1 MVQLFCRRD
10 AEIGKA
16 ETPWCG
22 GMAGWWANMSVSFKI
37 GGGLKGMQICRVG
50 LGAVVVAV
58 LILPVISL
66 AQNPAVVSDFAKL
79 DASRLPISHKIHID
93 GDPDWLATG
102 FGSVWVAV
110 PKNNELVRVDPV
122 RNVVQ
127 ARVPVDK
134 EPCYG
139 IGIGPDRVWVL
150 NCQSQTLTRINPKT
164 NKVDLRVP
172 VKIDPAGEGSIAV
185 DARSVWF
192 VSNEDGYASTLIQAS
207 ATNGRTLRKIAVGKD
222 SAVVKLSLG
231 AVWVISSGEN
241 KIYRVDTAKGK
252 VVARVNVASGP
263 RFATVG
269 AGSLWVLIQSDGSI
283 ARIDLRTNKV
293 KAVIA
298 AHVPGAGGE
307 ICYGGGLI
315 WVTMSG
321 TPVIR
326 IDPVRNKVIDHYGN
340 YPKADAIRYGFGSV
354 WVSDHGKG
362 DLWRIDVT
370 KFSQQ

>member
-1 MVQLFCRRD
+1 M
-10 AEIGKA
+10 
-16 ETPWCG
+16 
-22 GMAGWWANMSVSFKI
+22 NVSFKNA
-37 GGGLKGMQICRVG
+37 GESNGMQICRVD
-50 LGAVVVAV
+50 LGAVMVAA
-58 LILPVISL
+58 LILPTISV
-66 AQNPAVVSDFAKL
+66 AQKAAVASEFARL
-79 DASRLPISHKIHID
+79 DASRLPISHKIHIG

-110 PKNNELVRVDPV
+110 PKNNELVRVDPR

-139 IGIGPDRVWVL
+139 IGIGADRVWVL
-150 NCQSQTLTRINPKT
+150 NCQSQTLTRVNPKM

-192 VSNEDGYASTLIQAS
+192 VSNGDGHASTLIHAS
-207 ATNGRTLRKIAVGKD
+207 AVNGKALRKIAVGKD

-231 AVWVISSGEN
+231 AVWVISSGES
-241 KIYRVDTAKGK
+241 KVYRVDPVRGK
-252 VVARVNVASGP
+252 VTAGIDVAAGP

-269 AGSLWVLIQSDGSI
+269 VGSLWVLSQSDGSI

-326 IDPVRNKVIDHYGN
+326 IDPARNKVIDQYGN
-340 YPKADAIRYGFGSV
+340 YPKADAIRYGFGSA

-362 DLWRIDVT
+362 DLWRIDAA
-370 KFSQQ
+370 KMPIPKPYH

>member
-1 MVQLFCRRD
+1 MGVLS
-10 AEIGKA
+10 KN
-16 ETPWCG
+16 
-22 GMAGWWANMSVSFKI
+22 AGALEDMQIFRL
-37 GGGLKGMQICRVG
+37 GLKAVFALGMIAALSLSAATQEVK
-50 LGAVVVAV
+50 
-58 LILPVISL
+58 PV
-66 AQNPAVVSDFAKL
+66 PDFPKL
-79 DASRLPISHKIHID
+79 DASTLPITHKVHIS

-110 PKNNELVRVDPV
+110 PKNNELVRVDPR

-139 IGIGPDRVWVL
+139 IGIGAERVWVL
-150 NCQSQTLTRINPKT
+150 NCQSQTLTRVNPKT

-192 VSNEDGYASTLIQAS
+192 VSNEDGHSSTLVQIAVKS
-207 ATNGRTLRKIAVGKD
+207 GRTVRNIMVGKD
-222 SAVVKLSLG
+222 SAVVKLSMG
-231 AVWVISSGEN
+231 AVWVVSSGEN
-241 KIYRVDTAKGK
+241 KIYRVDPVKGK
-252 VVARVNVASGP
+252 VVARIDVAAGP
-263 RFATVG
+263 RFSTVG
-269 AGSLWVLIQSDGSI
+269 AGSLWVISQSEGSV
-283 ARIDLRTNKV
+283 ARIDLRTNKI

-321 TPVIR
+321 TPVMR
-326 IDPVRNKVIDHYGN
+326 IDPARNKVIDQYGN

-362 DLWRIDVT
+362 DLWRIDAA
-370 KFSQQ
+370 KLPRAR

>member
-1 MVQLFCRRD
+1 MALAVASIMVLSTIAQ
-10 AEIGKA
+10 GTKA
-16 ETPWCG
+16 
-22 GMAGWWANMSVSFKI
+22 A
-37 GGGLKGMQICRVG
+37 
-50 LGAVVVAV
+50 
-58 LILPVISL
+58 
-66 AQNPAVVSDFAKL
+66 SDFARL
-79 DASRLPISHKIHID
+79 DVSKLPISHKIHIG

-110 PKNNELVRVDPV
+110 PKNNELVRVDPI

-127 ARVPVDK
+127 ARVTVDR

-139 IGIGPDRVWVL
+139 IGIGVDRVWVL
-150 NCQSQTLTRINPKT
+150 NCRSQTLTRINPKI

-172 VKIDPAGEGSIAV
+172 VKVDPAGEGSIAA

-192 VSNEDGYASTLIQAS
+192 VSNDDGHASTLTQIAMN
-207 ATNGRTLRKIAVGKD
+207 NGRTVRKILVGKD

-231 AVWVISSGEN
+231 TVWVVSSGEN
-241 KIYRVDTAKGK
+241 KVYRVDPVNGK
-252 VVARVNVASGP
+252 VTAMIGVAAGP

-269 AGSLWVLIQSDGSI
+269 AGSLWVVSQSDGSVS
-283 ARIDLRTNKV
+283 RIDLRTNKV
-293 KAVIA
+293 SAVIA
-298 AHVPGAGGE
+298 VHVPGAGGE

-321 TPVIR
+321 TPVTR
-326 IDPVRNKVIDHYGN
+326 IDPVRNKVIDQYVN

-362 DLWRIDVT
+362 DLWRIDAA
-370 KFSQQ
+370 KLPRAR

>member
-1 MVQLFCRRD
+1 
-10 AEIGKA
+10 
-16 ETPWCG
+16 
-22 GMAGWWANMSVSFKI
+22 MSVSFKNA
-37 GGGLKGMQICRVG
+37 GEPKDMQICRVG
-50 LGAVVVAV
+50 LGAVMVAA

-66 AQNPAVVSDFAKL
+66 AQNPDAVSDFAKL
-79 DASRLPISHKIHID
+79 DASRLPISHKIHIG

-110 PKNNELVRVDPV
+110 PKNNELVRVDPR

-139 IGIGPDRVWVL
+139 IGIGADRVWVL
-150 NCQSQTLTRINPKT
+150 NCQSQTLTRVNPKM

-172 VKIDPAGEGSIAV
+172 VKIDAAGEGSIAV

-192 VSNEDGYASTLIQAS
+192 VSNEDGHASMLIQAS
-207 ATNGRTLRKIAVGKD
+207 AANGKTLRKIAVGKD

-231 AVWVISSGEN
+231 AVWVISSGES
-241 KIYRVDTAKGK
+241 KVYRVDPVRGK
-252 VVARVNVASGP
+252 VTARINVTAGP
-263 RFATVG
+263 RFATIG
-269 AGSLWVLIQSDGSI
+269 MGSLWVLSQSDGSI

-307 ICYGGGLI
+307 ICYGGGYI

-326 IDPVRNKVIDHYGN
+326 IDPARNKVIDQYGN

-362 DLWRIDVT
+362 DLWRIDAT
-370 KFSQQ
+370 KMPLPKPYH

>member
-1 MVQLFCRRD
+1 MPD
-10 AEIGKA
+10 AEIS
-16 ETPWCG
+16 G
-22 GMAGWWANMSVSFKI
+22 GWATMGVSVEERWRAKS
-37 GGGLKGMQICRVG
+37 MQICRVG
-50 LGAVVVAV
+50 LGAVMIVAV
-58 LILPVISL
+58 ILPALLL
-66 AQNPAVVSDFAKL
+66 AQKPDTFSDFAKL
-79 DASRLPISHKIHID
+79 DASKLPISHKIHIG

-110 PKNNELVRVDPV
+110 PKNNELVRVDPR

-139 IGIGPDRVWVL
+139 IGIGGDRVWVL
-150 NCQSQTLTRINPKT
+150 NCQSQTLTRVNPKT

-172 VKIDPAGEGSIAV
+172 VKIDSAGEGSIAAG
-185 DARSVWF
+185 ARSVWF
-192 VSNEDGYASTLIQAS
+192 VSNADGHASTLMQVAVKSGHTI
-207 ATNGRTLRKIAVGKD
+207 RKITVGKD

-231 AVWVISSGEN
+231 AVWVVSSGEN
-241 KIYRVDTAKGK
+241 KIYRIDPAKGK
-252 VVARVNVASGP
+252 VVARIDVAAGP

-269 AGSLWVLIQSDGSI
+269 AGSLWVLCQSDGSV

-307 ICYGGGLI
+307 ICYGGGFI

-326 IDPVRNKVIDHYGN
+326 IDPARNRVIDQYGN

-362 DLWRIDVT
+362 DLWRIDAA
-370 KFSQQ
+370 KFPIAK

>member
-1 MVQLFCRRD
+1 
-10 AEIGKA
+10 
-16 ETPWCG
+16 
-22 GMAGWWANMSVSFKI
+22 
-37 GGGLKGMQICRVG
+37 MQIRRMI
-50 LGAVVVAV
+50 LGAAMIAA
-58 LILPVISL
+58 LILPAFSA
-66 AQNPAVVSDFAKL
+66 AQKAAVASDFARF
-79 DASRLPISHKIHID
+79 DASALPISHKIHIG

-110 PKNNELVRVDPV
+110 PKNNELVRVDPR

-139 IGIGPDRVWVL
+139 IAIGMDRVWVL
-150 NCQSQTLTRINPKT
+150 NCQSQTLTRVNPKT
-164 NKVDLRVP
+164 NNVDLRVP

-192 VSNEDGYASTLIQAS
+192 VSNEDGHSSTLTQIAVTS
-207 ATNGRTLRKIAVGKD
+207 GRTIRKIAVGKD
-222 SAVVKLSLG
+222 SAVVKISPG
-231 AVWVISSGEN
+231 AVWVVSSGEN
-241 KIYRVDTAKGK
+241 KIYRVDPLKAK
-252 VVARVNVASGP
+252 VAARVDVAAGP
-263 RFATVG
+263 RFSTVG
-269 AGSLWVLIQSDGSI
+269 AGSLWVISQSDGSV

-307 ICYGGGLI
+307 ICFGGGLI

-321 TPVIR
+321 TPVMR
-326 IDPVRNKVIDHYGN
+326 IDPARNKVIDQYGN
-340 YPKADAIRYGFGSV
+340 YPKADAIRYGFNSV

-362 DLWRIDVT
+362 DLWRIDAA
-370 KFSQQ
+370 KLPLPKRYH